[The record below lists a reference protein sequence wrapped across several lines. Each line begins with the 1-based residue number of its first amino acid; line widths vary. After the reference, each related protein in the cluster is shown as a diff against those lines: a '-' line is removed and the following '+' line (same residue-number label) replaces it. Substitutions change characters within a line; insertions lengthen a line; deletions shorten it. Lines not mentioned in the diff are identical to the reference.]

1 MRSNSSNKG
10 ESVGELAEPLITER
24 SAYKSPDRALVGPTV
39 VQQPRAPPPE
49 ARTGSQLDLP
59 TFNGGDVAEWMFLLE
74 FYFWVT
80 KTLDQD
86 KISVVVMKLSGRAL
100 QWYLWIVEFFPFT
113 SWADFRDQLLV
124 HYGGTTSC
132 NIYMQFFS
140 LRHERS
146 IREYREEFE
155 ALSAFIH
162 NISTPLLENTFLNEL
177 KEEIVV
183 KISMFKHTYLRDM
196 MNIVQLVEKRLATQ
210 WRA

>member
-1 MRSNSSNKG
+1 MGPKVNDNRLEAMEQDLNLVHDILELMETNLTHLLQQVMQRMERLEMRSNSSNKG

-100 QWYLWIVEFFPFT
+100 Q
-113 SWADFRDQLLV
+113 
-124 HYGGTTSC
+124 
-132 NIYMQFFS
+132 
-140 LRHERS
+140 
-146 IREYREEFE
+146 
-155 ALSAFIH
+155 
-162 NISTPLLENTFLNEL
+162 
-177 KEEIVV
+177 
-183 KISMFKHTYLRDM
+183 
-196 MNIVQLVEKRLATQ
+196 
-210 WRA
+210 